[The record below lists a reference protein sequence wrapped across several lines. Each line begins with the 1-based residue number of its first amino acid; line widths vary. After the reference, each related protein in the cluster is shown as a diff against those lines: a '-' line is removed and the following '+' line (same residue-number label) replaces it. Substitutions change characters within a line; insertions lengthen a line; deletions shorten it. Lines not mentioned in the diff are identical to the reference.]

1 MKNSSVEISFIQ
13 ISENNFYIA
22 IVSIAINFA
31 ISFEDNFFCKKI
43 ELKYISQIV
52 FSFHTQIKKITINKF
67 VRDDS
72 VKQKLEIIAN

>member
-13 ISENNFYIA
+13 ISENNLYIA
-22 IVSIAINFA
+22 IVSIAINFT
-31 ISFEDNFFCKKI
+31 ISFEDNLFCKKI